1 MKRILLLTDSLAM
14 PREEPELTLYE
25 DTYPYLLRKKYEVF
39 QFSKGGGLMKEFVE
53 QTFYY
58 NQFRP
63 DIVILQ
69 IGIVDC
75 APRAFSKFEEE
86 VFNSNRLFCFLRRK
100 LSQTGLTKRIRN
112 IRRISW
118 TSKDDFSRGC
128 IFLQG
133 KFSHSKVF
141 ALSIVPST
149 TEYEEKVPGI
159 SKKISE
165 YNDILKSVFKSNY
178 IDLSEIPSDGIMS
191 DHHHLT
197 AKGHLFV
204 YEKIEMAL
212 DKEV

>member
-1 MKRILLLTDSLAM
+1 MNRILLLTDSLAM

-25 DTYPYLLRKKYEVF
+25 DTYPYILRKKYEVF

-86 VFNSNRLFCFLRRK
+86 IFNLNCLNHFLRRK
-100 LSQTGLTKRIRN
+100 LSQLGITKKIRN
-112 IRRISW
+112 MRKLSW
-118 TSKDDFSRGC
+118 TSKEDFSRGC